1 MKNKKLWIIVALLI
15 LVVICGETVA
25 YMRKQSNTLNNNFV
39 PAIVTC
45 QVEETYQNNEKTNIQ
60 VRNTSNVDAYLRV
73 RLVSYWMNSKGEI
86 LYKASP
92 TIKFSSNDSINTADW
107 IAVDSGDNDNSYT
120 YYYTKKVKPGDL
132 ISTENL
138 TTNLLKSG
146 SKIILETDTKGN
158 RQVIDVIAEAIQA
171 DTEIV
176 VNAWNVTIENGII
189 TGVKN

>member
-86 LYKASP
+86 LYKPSP
-92 TIKFSSNDSINTADW
+92 AITFSSTDSINTADW
-107 IAVDSGDNDNSYT
+107 IAVNSGDNSYT

-132 ISTENL
+132 VSTENL

-146 SKIILETDTKGN
+146 SKIILKTDDAGN

-171 DTEIV
+171 DSDIV
-176 VNAWNVTIENGII
+176 SKAWNVTIDANGII
-189 TGVKN
+189 TELN